1 MNFVAI
7 FKGEVTT
14 LSIPYKINKEQ
25 TDYPNFLA
33 RVIIKDVSNS
43 DPSLAQNP
51 IALRPIYFN
60 KMRLSHIHILFP
72 LYLDSFV

>member
-14 LSIPYKINKEQ
+14 LSIPYKDKQRANGSSK
-25 TDYPNFLA
+25 FLS
-33 RVIIKDVSNS
+33 KSNVSNS

-51 IALRPIYFN
+51 IALRPSDFN
-60 KMRLSHIHILFP
+60 KMKLSHIHILFFTLP
-72 LYLDSFV
+72 